1 MSDSS
6 DNLISDTLEN
16 TDYKFLLD
24 SVFQVLP
31 DIFFLMSID
40 GTIKDYHC
48 KTSSELYVPPES
60 FMGKKMQD
68 ILPAATAEQFIDN
81 ICLVNKTKQL
91 VSFDYSLEISTVV
104 KQFEARLTPHPN
116 NNDIIAIVRDITER
130 KYTENSLAEKSNE
143 LALLNKQLQASNDNL
158 SKLSRAVNA
167 CSSSVII
174 TDSKGRIEYVNPKF
188 TAITGYQQAEVLAKK
203 TRFLQSSATPSSTY
217 SELWRTI
224 SAGKDWKG
232 EFHNKKKDGSLYRA
246 RNSISSVK
254 NTEGIITNYICI
266 QDDVSHEYELSEK
279 LSFQAS
285 HDSLTGLINRQEFER
300 RTDRL
305 LANLKHDEEGEHALC
320 FMDLDQFKIIN
331 DTCGHSAGDEM
342 LRQIGVLLQKTVRQR
357 DTLARLGGD
366 EFGVLM
372 EHCSLDDAHRV
383 SMAIL
388 KAIQD
393 YQFSWQDYSFKLG
406 VSIGLVAITKNSPNL
421 SELLKHADA
430 ACYVAKDNGRNRVH
444 VHDLGDA
451 EIAQRHGEM
460 QWVTRINKAIIE
472 NRFCLYAQAI
482 VPLNSSQEMHYEF
495 LIRMIDER
503 GEIIPPGAFLPPAER
518 YNLISKL
525 DSWVV
530 TTAFELLEKNPR
542 FIDQVNFCSINLSGQ
557 SLTDMN
563 FQELIVEKFKHTTIP
578 AKKICFEITETAAIT
593 NLSSATL
600 FISKM
605 KELGCRFALDDF
617 GSGLSSFGYLK
628 NLPVDFLKIDGM
640 FVKNIAQDPIDRAM
654 VKSINE
660 IGQVMGMHTIA
671 EFVENAEIKNILNDI
686 GVDHAQGY
694 GISKPLPVD
703 DVLKH
708 SFSL

>member
-6 DNLISDTLEN
+6 NFLISDTIEN
-16 TDYKFLLD
+16 TDCKSLLD

-31 DIFFLMSID
+31 DIFFLMSVD

-60 FMGKKMQD
+60 FLGNKMQD
-68 ILPAATAEQFIDN
+68 ILPAATAEKFAYN
-81 ICLVNKTKQL
+81 LSLVKESKQL
-91 VSFDYSLEISTVV
+91 VSFDYSLEISKQV
-104 KQFEARLTPHPN
+104 KQFEARLTPHPSS
-116 NNDIIAIVRDITER
+116 NDIIAIVRDITAR
-130 KYTENSLAEKSNE
+130 KHTEASLAEKSNQ
-143 LALLNKQLQASNDNL
+143 LALLNRQLQTSNDNL
-158 SKLSRAVNA
+158 LKLSRAVDA

-174 TDSKGRIEYVNPKF
+174 TDNKGRIEYVNPKF
-188 TAITGYQQAEVLAKK
+188 STTTGYQQAEVLGKK
-203 TRFLQSSATPSSTY
+203 TRFLQSSATPAATY
-217 SELWRTI
+217 TKLWRTI
-224 SAGKDWKG
+224 SAGKEWKG
-232 EFHNKKKDGSLYRA
+232 EFNNKKKDGSLYRA

-254 NTEGIITNYICI
+254 SSEGPITHFICI

-285 HDSLTGLINRQEFER
+285 HDALTGLINRHEFER

-305 LANLKHDEEGEHALC
+305 LANLKPDDDGVHALC

-342 LRQIGVLLQKTVRQR
+342 LRQIAALLQSTVRQR

-482 VPLNSSQEMHYEF
+482 VPLNNSHKMHYEF
-495 LIRMIDER
+495 LIRMIDEK

-530 TTAFELLEKNPR
+530 TTAFELLETNPR
-542 FIDQVNFCSINLSGQ
+542 FVEHVDFCSINLSGQ

-563 FQELIVEKFKHTTIP
+563 FQELIVEKFKHTTISP
-578 AKKICFEITETAAIT
+578 KKICFEITETAAIT

-600 FISKM
+600 FIAKM

-640 FVKNIAQDPIDRAM
+640 FVKNIVHDPIDRAM

-671 EFVENAEIKNILNDI
+671 EFVENADIKSILSAI

-694 GISKPLPVD
+694 GISKPLPVEEIM
-703 DVLKH
+703 KAT
-708 SFSL
+708 